1 MRCRNVLV
9 FGGGF
14 QGLGLIKA
22 LRKVAG
28 IRILVADPN
37 EENVARYFADAFF
50 PVPFSKEKQ
59 AFLDFILPLCA
70 RESVEAIFA
79 STEHEVELLA
89 PHYDAFAASGVVA
102 YVSGSSL
109 LKLAWDKLLFYRWL
123 IEEGLPS
130 LPCYISPLDDDAIF
144 PLIGKPRRG
153 WGARGLHVLADR
165 EAFLKLTI
173 DQNQEFIW
181 QPCLHEFD
189 EYSVDFSISVDGNL
203 SPLAFRRRIRSK
215 NGFAILCEPGA
226 PAHVRETAQHV
237 LERTVPLGAR
247 GPMNLQI
254 LRTGD
259 RCWVSDLNSRA
270 GTSMPLSLAIG
281 FNPIAFLLGGGA
293 AAPAEADV
301 INGFPAPGSHARTLR
316 YLEERNIPDLKL
328 DEVRGVVF
336 ELDDTLLDQKAWMI
350 RKLELTWHEEK
361 IVLPARTA
369 FLSTAL
375 QIIEEG
381 NHACLFDA
389 LCLQL
394 GLGDAIRVRMIE
406 TYNQTQPKDCPL
418 YGDVQATLRQLRRL
432 GYRIG
437 ILTDNPPASQRQKL
451 DVCGLLPLTDAGVL
465 TAELGTKK
473 PDPKVFEECARL
485 LDLAPE
491 QLVMVGNNVFRDVQG
506 SCNAGYRH
514 AFHIQREGALLS
526 SNLGLARRVGNLPS
540 ACTSITSLNE
550 LFWYL
555 TGFEAVPQRQ

>member
-28 IRILVADPN
+28 IRVLVADPN

-50 PVPFSKEKQ
+50 FKGEAGIPGFDSPSVRT
-59 AFLDFILPLCA
+59 
-70 RESVEAIFA
+70 RECGSHLRIH
-79 STEHEVELLA
+79 EHEVELLA
-89 PHYDAFAASGVVA
+89 PHYDAFATSGVVA

-130 LPCYISPLDDDAIF
+130 LPCYLSPLDDDAIF

-189 EYSVDFSISVDGNL
+189 EYSVDFSISVDGNI

-237 LERTVPLGAR
+237 LERTVPLGAC

-259 RCWVSDLNSRA
+259 CCWVSDLNSRA

-293 AAPAEADV
+293 ATPADADV
-301 INGFPAPGSHARTLR
+301 INGLPAPGSHARTLR
-316 YLEERNIPDLKL
+316 HLEERNIPDLKL

-336 ELDDTLLDQKAWMI
+336 ELDDTLLDQKAWII

-361 IVLPARTA
+361 TVLPARTT

-394 GLGDAIRVRMIE
+394 ELGDAIHVRMIE
-406 TYNQTQPKDCPL
+406 TYNQTQPEDCPL
-418 YGDVQATLRQLRRL
+418 YGDVQA
-432 GYRIG
+432 G
-437 ILTDNPPASQRQKL
+437 
-451 DVCGLLPLTDAGVL
+451 
-465 TAELGTKK
+465 
-473 PDPKVFEECARL
+473 
-485 LDLAPE
+485 DLASTSPI
-491 QLVMVGNNVFRDVQG
+491 R
-506 SCNAGYRH
+506 
-514 AFHIQREGALLS
+514 
-526 SNLGLARRVGNLPS
+526 LPDW
-540 ACTSITSLNE
+540 N
-550 LFWYL
+550 FD
-555 TGFEAVPQRQ
+555 

>member
-189 EYSVDFSISVDGNL
+189 EYSVDFSISVDGNI

-226 PAHVRETAQHV
+226 PVHVRETARHV
-237 LERTVPLGAR
+237 LQRTVPLGAR

-270 GTSMPLSLAIG
+270 GTSMPLSLAVG
-281 FNPIAFLLGGGA
+281 FNPIAFLMGGGA

-301 INGFPAPGSHARTLR
+301 INGFPAPGSRARTLR
-316 YLEERNIPDLKL
+316 YLEERSIPDLRL
-328 DEVRGVVF
+328 NAVRGIVF
-336 ELDDTLLDQKAWMI
+336 ELDDTLLDQKAWMVS
-350 RKLELTWHEEK
+350 KLELTWREEK
-361 IVLPARTA
+361 ASLPDRTV
-369 FLSTAL
+369 FLSMAL

-381 NHACLFDA
+381 NSACLFDA
-389 LCLQL
+389 LRSQL
-394 GLGDAIRVRMIE
+394 DLDSAIRSRLIE
-406 TYNQTQPKDCPL
+406 TYRQARPEDCPL
-418 YGDVQATLRQLRRL
+418 FSDVLVTLHQLRRL

-437 ILTDNPPASQRQKL
+437 VLTDNPSAFQRQKL
-451 DVCGLLPLTDAGVL
+451 DVCGLLPLIDALVL
-465 TAELGTKK
+465 TADLGTQK
-473 PDPKVFEECARL
+473 PDRKVFEECARS
-485 LDLAPE
+485 LDLRPE
-491 QLVMVGNNVFRDVQG
+491 QLVM
-506 SCNAGYRH
+506 
-514 AFHIQREGALLS
+514 
-526 SNLGLARRVGNLPS
+526 
-540 ACTSITSLNE
+540 
-550 LFWYL
+550 
-555 TGFEAVPQRQ
+555 

>member
-1 MRCRNVLV
+1 MSP
-9 FGGGF
+9 
-14 QGLGLIKA
+14 GL
-22 LRKVAG
+22 
-28 IRILVADPN
+28 P
-37 EENVARYFADAFF
+37 
-50 PVPFSKEKQ
+50 
-59 AFLDFILPLCA
+59 
-70 RESVEAIFA
+70 
-79 STEHEVELLA
+79 
-89 PHYDAFAASGVVA
+89 
-102 YVSGSSL
+102 L

-165 EAFLKLTI
+165 EAFLKLAI

-189 EYSVDFSISVDGNL
+189 EYSVDFSISVDGNI

-270 GTSMPLSLAIG
+270 GTSMPLSLAVG

-316 YLEERNIPDLKL
+316 YLEERSIPDLKL

-361 IVLPARTA
+361 MVLPAPHSISFHGFADHRGRQSRMPLRCA
-369 FLSTAL
+369 VFAV
-375 QIIEEG
+375 
-381 NHACLFDA
+381 
-389 LCLQL
+389 

-418 YGDVQATLRQLRRL
+418 YGDVQVTLRQLRRS

-465 TAELGTKK
+465 TAELGHKET
-473 PDPKVFEECARL
+473 R
-485 LDLAPE
+485 
-491 QLVMVGNNVFRDVQG
+491 
-506 SCNAGYRH
+506 S
-514 AFHIQREGALLS
+514 
-526 SNLGLARRVGNLPS
+526 
-540 ACTSITSLNE
+540 
-550 LFWYL
+550 
-555 TGFEAVPQRQ
+555 